1 MAELMVVPVST
12 SVLTSVDTW
21 ETIISSC
28 VGTVHP
34 EDVICLT
41 GEAAAIMQNRYI
53 RPEEMQPGFLERFF
67 CRLLPEDDPFSNL
80 YVMASAMAVAGK
92 WKTILWHIIGRLCAL
107 AGYEDVFFIHC
118 PKADFSCAVTE
129 ALPPYD
135 KCIIYRPFPVK
146 KLCEEIVERVGAYGA
161 VIVETREWKKVTI
174 LETSRKVSA
183 RKAAHILAKAPF
195 SSGKQYIPMAII
207 RNYVQG

>member
-12 SVLTSVDTW
+12 SVLTPADTW

-34 EDVICLT
+34 GDVICLT
-41 GEAAAIMQNRYI
+41 GEAAAITQNRYI

-67 CRLLPEDDPFSNL
+67 FRLLPEDDPFSNL
-80 YVMASAMAVAGK
+80 YIMASAMETAGK
-92 WKTILWHIIGRLCAL
+92 WKNLIWHILGRLCAL
-107 AGYEDVFFIHC
+107 AGYEDIFFIHC
-118 PKADFSCAVTE
+118 PEADFSSAVAE
-129 ALPPYD
+129 SMPPYD
-135 KCIIYRPFPVK
+135 KCIIYRPLGVK
-146 KLCEEIVERVGAYGA
+146 KLCEEIAARTGAYGA

-174 LETSRKVSA
+174 LGISRKVSA

-195 SSGKQYIPMAII
+195 SSGKQHIPMAII

>member
-12 SVLTSVDTW
+12 SVLTSADTW

-80 YVMASAMAVAGK
+80 YIMASAMAAAGK
-92 WKTILWHIIGRLCAL
+92 WKTIFWHIIGRLCAL

-174 LETSRKVSA
+174 LGTSRKVSA
-183 RKAAHILAKAPF
+183 RRAAHILAKAPF
-195 SSGKQYIPMAII
+195 SSEKQYIPMAII

>member
-12 SVLTSVDTW
+12 SVLTSADTW

-67 CRLLPEDDPFSNL
+67 CRLLPEDDP
-80 YVMASAMAVAGK
+80 
-92 WKTILWHIIGRLCAL
+92 
-107 AGYEDVFFIHC
+107 
-118 PKADFSCAVTE
+118 
-129 ALPPYD
+129 
-135 KCIIYRPFPVK
+135 
-146 KLCEEIVERVGAYGA
+146 
-161 VIVETREWKKVTI
+161 
-174 LETSRKVSA
+174 
-183 RKAAHILAKAPF
+183 
-195 SSGKQYIPMAII
+195 
-207 RNYVQG
+207 

>member
-12 SVLTSVDTW
+12 SVLTSADTW

-80 YVMASAMAVAGK
+80 YVMASAMAAAGK

-118 PKADFSCAVTE
+118 PMADFSCAVTE

-174 LETSRKVSA
+174 LGTSRKVSA

>member
-1 MAELMVVPVST
+1 M
-12 SVLTSVDTW
+12 
-21 ETIISSC
+21 
-28 VGTVHP
+28 
-34 EDVICLT
+34 
-41 GEAAAIMQNRYI
+41 
-53 RPEEMQPGFLERFF
+53 
-67 CRLLPEDDPFSNL
+67 
-80 YVMASAMAVAGK
+80 
-92 WKTILWHIIGRLCAL
+92 
-107 AGYEDVFFIHC
+107 FFIHC

-174 LETSRKVSA
+174 LGTSRKVSA

-195 SSGKQYIPMAII
+195 SSEKQYIPMAII

>member
-12 SVLTSVDTW
+12 SVLTSADTW

-80 YVMASAMAVAGK
+80 YVMASAMAAAGK

-129 ALPPYD
+129 ALPPY
-135 KCIIYRPFPVK
+135 
-146 KLCEEIVERVGAYGA
+146 L
-161 VIVETREWKKVTI
+161 
-174 LETSRKVSA
+174 
-183 RKAAHILAKAPF
+183 
-195 SSGKQYIPMAII
+195 
-207 RNYVQG
+207 